1 MQRMRCCAKHQDE
14 QRGKAG
20 SFEREAINEDFHSE
34 EL

>member
-1 MQRMRCCAKHQDE
+1 MERMRCCEKHQDE

-20 SFEREAINEDFHSE
+20 SFERETINEDFHSE